1 MFNLEALIS
10 DPYNRKARLQPALL
24 TLLPVL
30 AASVLLVPEVQ
41 SSWGAAIGV
50 LVYCGGAMWL
60 TQLGRDRGKSLEPT
74 LFSAWG
80 GKPSVAMLRHR
91 DSRISKTTKERYR
104 AFLEHRVSDLKLP
117 SQEDE
122 NRAPANADDGYESA
136 TAWLLAKTR
145 DRERFRLI
153 FEENINYGFRRNT
166 WALKPMALVTD
177 VLLIAAILTWAAIAS
192 KGTIYSTLQ
201 AIDKPTWAAVLLTVV
216 HALTF
221 AVMVRRDWVRATAE
235 AYAQQLLAACDILD
249 RQHATPA
256 YASNCDEPE
265 NA

>member
-1 MFNLEALIS
+1 MFNLETLIS

-30 AASVLLVPEVQ
+30 AASVLLVPEIQ
-41 SSWGAAIGV
+41 SSWGGAIGV

-60 TQLGRDRGKSLEPT
+60 TQLGRDRGKALEPT
-74 LFSAWG
+74 LFKAWG

-104 AFLEHRVSDLKLP
+104 AFLERRVPDLKLA

-153 FEENINYGFRRNT
+153 FEENINYGFRRNI
-166 WALKPMALVTD
+166 WALKPLALIVD
-177 VLLIAAILTWAAIAS
+177 ALLISTILTTVTTASSGTTRAILEMIDKSTWAAAMLS
-192 KGTIYSTLQ
+192 LG
-201 AIDKPTWAAVLLTVV
+201 
-216 HALTF
+216 HMLTF
-221 AVMVRRDWVRATAE
+221 ALVVRRDWVRTTAD
-235 AYAQQLLAACDILD
+235 AYAQQLLATCDILD
-249 RQHATPA
+249 
-256 YASNCDEPE
+256 SND
-265 NA
+265 N